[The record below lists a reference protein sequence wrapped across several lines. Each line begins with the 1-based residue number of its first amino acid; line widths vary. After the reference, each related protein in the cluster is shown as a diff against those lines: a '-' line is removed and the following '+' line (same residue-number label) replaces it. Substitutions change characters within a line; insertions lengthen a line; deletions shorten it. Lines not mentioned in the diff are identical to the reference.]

1 MMSPPRRESIIVGET
16 PELKPRPWYSIV
28 IATVFMALLFGTAF
42 AKSHGKQNVFFL
54 FCFSI
59 ISIMV
64 YFLGAMS
71 VSAFCLSLLGAC
83 SSTKFEIA
91 RTMWAGNDRGWL
103 SGTALG
109 AAILGVG
116 MPRHGPFA
124 GGLGCS
130 EQRVHAVWRLRWRPN
145 LRRPRTKA
153 CAAYVCQR
161 YVLCVCTPGRKPPQ
175 QQRPLEVSHPCQWNL
190 C

>member
-1 MMSPPRRESIIVGET
+1 MSPPRRESIIVGET

-42 AKSHGKQNVFFL
+42 AKSHVFEPSVIRDQFL
-54 FCFSI
+54 FKRWL
-59 ISIMV
+59 MLKM
-64 YFLGAMS
+64 FLGAMS
-71 VSAFCLSLLGAC
+71 MSAFCLSLLGAC

-116 MPRHGPFA
+116 MA
-124 GGLGCS
+124 VGG
-130 EQRVHAVWRLRWRPN
+130 
-145 LRRPRTKA
+145 A
-153 CAAYVCQR
+153 CPGM
-161 YVLCVCTPGRKPPQ
+161 VLSQVG
-175 QQRPLEVSHPCQWNL
+175 S
-190 C
+190 